1 MSSQGNT
8 PNRFAVTHVILRDSA
23 EASIAEDFRF
33 IQASHRAWSQGHSM
47 ELDSKCVVEVVTFVR
62 ASRQDVRPI
71 LRTLDNRNQHQ
82 HQDLQATPGSTAG
95 SGRFLL
101 PGQDG
106 GGASPNG
113 EREPERIARATA
125 SRGHF
130 VIPTEGEVEVSN
142 WNGITPTAAANTSTS
157 LLKEETR
164 PVLSGT
170 KLSGSSSTISTK
182 RASNEPGMSHADA
195 GPSNPKQRRLGTA
208 MRR

>member
-1 MSSQGNT
+1 MNG
-8 PNRFAVTHVILRDSA
+8 RVILRDSA
-23 EASIAEDFRF
+23 EVSIAEDFRF

-71 LRTLDNRNQHQ
+71 LRTLGNRNQHQ

-106 GGASPNG
+106 GGASPNV
-113 EREPERIARATA
+113 EREPERIPRATA

-142 WNGITPTAAANTSTS
+142 WNGITHTAAATNSTP
-157 LLKEETR
+157 LLEEDAR
-164 PVLSGT
+164 LFLSGT
-170 KLSGSSSTISTK
+170 QFPGSSSKISTK

-195 GPSNPKQRRLGTA
+195 GPSNPKRRRLGTA